1 MVENLETI
9 NKTMKFV
16 FPSPM
21 TMVKS
26 HEKSLK
32 LSLSLRYAEML
43 PNVDFEEM
51 DTECVQQEKNMNFE
65 DCVE

>member
-1 MVENLETI
+1 
-9 NKTMKFV
+9 MKFV

-26 HEKSLK
+26 HEKIFK
-32 LSLSLRYAEML
+32 LSLSLRCAEML
-43 PNVDFEEM
+43 PNIDFEEM
-51 DTECVQQEKNMNFE
+51 DNECVHQEKNMNFE